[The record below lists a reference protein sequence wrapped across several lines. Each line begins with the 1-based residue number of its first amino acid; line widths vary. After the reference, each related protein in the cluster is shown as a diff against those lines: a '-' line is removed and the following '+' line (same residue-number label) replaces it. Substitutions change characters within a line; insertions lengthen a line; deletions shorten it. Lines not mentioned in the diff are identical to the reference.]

1 MLNTCQ
7 YCNKELSK
15 TQTLYFG
22 FDHVCC
28 SAICRTQLSKII
40 NSKDPRLF
48 YPENWKIISKK
59 RNSID
64 LEKLDINEDS
74 IQENNVT
81 HIKKTKSYKKEVSE
95 LIMNENTY
103 KYYYNYDISC
113 NIIFNTFMTLRE
125 YFNFANLTSNS
136 LFKTTILFSPSNIF
150 TKLHF

>member
-95 LIMNENTY
+95 LIMNENNY